1 MGNSFGVDDRSRPPL
16 PVLVQAAYLIAT
28 GIWPL
33 VHYRSFEA
41 VTGPKTDAWI
51 VQTVGAAA
59 VVLGIAAASSD
70 RERSLLLS
78 VGSTLA
84 FGVTEVA
91 PALRGRIRK
100 VYLLDAGLQS
110 ALTFL
115 AMRSASR
122 HCTPTGSVLTAIPR
136 GSRSTNDHR
145 R

>member
-1 MGNSFGVDDRSRPPL
+1 MRGGNSLGVDDRSRPAP

-41 VTGPKTDAWI
+41 VTGPKTDSWI

-59 VVLGIAAASSD
+59 IVLGIATAISD
-70 RERSLLLS
+70 RERSLILS
-78 VGSTLA
+78 IGSTLA
-84 FGVTEVA
+84 FGATEVA

-100 VYLLDAGLQS
+100 VYLLDAGFQS
-110 ALTFL
+110 ALTCL
-115 AMRSASR
+115 AMRSAW
-122 HCTPTGSVLTAIPR
+122 
-136 GSRSTNDHR
+136 R

>member
-1 MGNSFGVDDRSRPPL
+1 MGNSFGVDDRSRPPS

-41 VTGPKTDAWI
+41 VTGPKTDAWM
-51 VQTVGAAA
+51 VQTVGAVA
-59 VVLGIAAASSD
+59 VVLGIAAATSD
-70 RERSLLLS
+70 RRRSLVLS

-100 VYLLDAGLQS
+100 VYLLDAGFQS
-110 ALTFL
+110 ALTLL

-122 HCTPTGSVLTAIPR
+122 QCSPIP
-136 GSRSTNDHR
+136 
-145 R
+145 

>member
-1 MGNSFGVDDRSRPPL
+1 VPLRFSQLSRGNSFGVDDRSRPPW

-59 VVLGIAAASSD
+59 VVLGLAAATSD
-70 RERSLLLS
+70 RERSLVLS

-100 VYLLDAGLQS
+100 VYLLDAGFQS

-122 HCTPTGSVLTAIPR
+122 QCTPIPEEP
-136 GSRSTNDHR
+136 HWK
-145 R
+145 